1 MGNLESLI
9 QGKIDADADFQSS
22 LTDLSDDEKSVKIS
36 EKRNELLENEF
47 DGIGKEKTK
56 QEELAKNYKIRAEK
70 AEQAAKKNKPADGGG
85 EPSKNNDNDLS
96 SKDNLAIMRSSVP
109 VHDDDIDWLVKQAKA
124 SETTVANVLKDE
136 EVQAV
141 LKIRNEKR
149 TTANATNTKP
159 ARPSVRKPDGSTLIK
174 EIKEGGKVPEPGSE
188 EAEELFWARRGGKK
202 RSK

>member
-36 EKRNELLENEF
+36 EKRNELLESEF
-47 DGIGKEKTK
+47 DGVSKEKAK
-56 QEELAKNYKIRAEK
+56 HEELAKNYKIRAEK
-70 AEQAAKKNKPADGGG
+70 AEQAAKKNKPADGG
-85 EPSKNNDNDLS
+85 EPPKNNEDALTT
-96 SKDNLAIMRSSVP
+96 KDNLAIMRSSVP
-109 VHDDDIDWLVKQAKA
+109 VHDDDIDWLMKQAKV
-124 SETTVANVLKDE
+124 SEMTVANVLKDE

-141 LKIRNEKR
+141 LKLRNEKR

-159 ARPSVRKPDGSTLIK
+159 ARPGVRKPDGSTLIK
-174 EIKEGGKVPEPGSE
+174 ELKEGGKVPEQGSE

-202 RSK
+202 RK